1 MKWKLKRLDI
11 TGDNITLDIP
21 REAKIVGTRYLVG
34 EIPEDDIITLL
45 YLVPA
50 KEKPLKVDSSTR
62 GYLSSKEFTQKYFLE
77 LKKVRGAL
85 RACFPYKEE
94 PRGSHWRITPDMI
107 PALLQRIYQPTKLP
121 KHYGLAWD
129 NRETIATLRAQ
140 GKSFREIGSTLGIS
154 HETARCGYKRFEK
167 ECGYRR
173 SEITTFEKED
183 QHVDG

>member
-50 KEKPLKVDSSTR
+50 KEKPPKVDPSTR
-62 GYLSSKEFTQKYFLE
+62 GYLSSREFTQKYFLE

-85 RACFPYKEE
+85 RACFPKEG
-94 PRGSHWRITPDMI
+94 PRGSPWKILPDMV
-107 PALLQRIYQPTKLP
+107 PTLLQKIHQPP
-121 KHYGLAWD
+121 EPPQRWGPAWD
-129 NRETIATLRAQ
+129 NRELILSLRGQ
-140 GKSFREIGSTLGIS
+140 GLSLREIG
-154 HETARCGYKRFEK
+154 KRINMTGESV
-167 ECGYRR
+167 RR
-173 SEITTFEKED
+173 ILKILKED
-183 QHVDG
+183 QHVEC